1 MFEQWLGSE
10 KRKIDSTKLFAAAYL
25 LHVHQKFT
33 PLLEW
38 AMPCSRWS
46 GEYLFLS
53 SSLLFLYHSSSH
65 PRLLRD
71 LLRCLRNFSMEF
83 HFDRMEN
90 VWIVLGDVAQISF
103 LFLPSIFVYSLITYF
118 FSSHEWKTSNWFARD
133 VQKNCVG
140 LIMVLYGENAYE
152 RTTAKKSRLFLRMR
166 VKKKTHL
173 HQNVLLILHSGW
185 TENHYS
191 QSGYEFSVPS
201 KHFVCAQ
208 TIIITITIAHSFCI
222 QSAKR
227 KQAGFHSTDDFP
239 FEVSFWPGNKAPQRK
254 QQHWNAMAQKM
265 WKRISN

>member
-103 LFLPSIFVYSLITYF
+103 LFLPSIFVYSLITNF
-118 FSSHEWKTSNWFARD
+118 FLPRMENIKLVCTRRAEKLCRTHYGFVWW
-133 VQKNCVG
+133 NCLRKDDCKEKQIVFTNASEKEDPFTPKCAAHPSLG
-140 LIMVLYGENAYE
+140 LDGE
-152 RTTAKKSRLFLRMR
+152 S
-166 VKKKTHL
+166 
-173 HQNVLLILHSGW
+173 LLTVRIRI
-185 TENHYS
+185 
-191 QSGYEFSVPS
+191 QRS
-201 KHFVCAQ
+201 K
-208 TIIITITIAHSFCI
+208 
-222 QSAKR
+222 
-227 KQAGFHSTDDFP
+227 
-239 FEVSFWPGNKAPQRK
+239 
-254 QQHWNAMAQKM
+254 
-265 WKRISN
+265 